1 MLLCFQSKISSNWF
15 FLFFFFAFYS
25 DLVPP
30 FYFVKWNRFFSTIIP
45 VLSESRHYFSY
56 LLSREVFT
64 NLQIKR
70 FPLMKLWY
78 TIWIYGSTE
87 FQNNNIKKH
96 PPHTYSFWNYLSRN
110 LLIIKADNHNL
121 ALIIAERFTKKSR
134 NSISLFVN
142 MTPLYRQIKALPSW

>member
-1 MLLCFQSKISSNWF
+1 
-15 FLFFFFAFYS
+15 
-25 DLVPP
+25 
-30 FYFVKWNRFFSTIIP
+30 
-45 VLSESRHYFSY
+45 
-56 LLSREVFT
+56 
-64 NLQIKR
+64 
-70 FPLMKLWY
+70 MKLWY

-121 ALIIAERFTKKSR
+121 ALIIAERFTKKSQ

-142 MTPLYRQIKALPSW
+142 MTPLYRQIKTLPSW